1 MINKATQK
9 TLTVKDWLEAL
20 KISRNTFEK
29 LRINGI
35 IPPPL
40 PLGSKCFRWPVAD
53 LDQVLSRI

>member
-1 MINKATQK
+1 MINKETQK
-9 TLTVKDWLEAL
+9 TLTVKDWLDAL

-29 LRINGI
+29 LKQNGI

-40 PLGSKCFRWPVAD
+40 ALGGKCFRWPVAD